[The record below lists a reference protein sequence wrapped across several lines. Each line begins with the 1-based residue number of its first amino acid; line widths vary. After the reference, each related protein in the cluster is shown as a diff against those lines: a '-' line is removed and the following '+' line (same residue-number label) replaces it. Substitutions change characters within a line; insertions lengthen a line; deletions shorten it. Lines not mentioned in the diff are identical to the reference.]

1 MLYFAVLFN
10 TGNLDTGLHRIGKMY
25 IFESM
30 IKINKFKKNNL
41 NL

>member
-25 IFESM
+25 IFESR
-30 IKINKFKKNNL
+30 IKINKKNNL